1 MINRCR
7 TIVFHGRKGKPFRFR
22 RPRPQRHGTSYLS
35 SRVPHNLNMRLASQ
49 LQGDETIPQNT
60 IRSDKTTF
68 RHPQKTH
75 ETHDDLSE
83 SGAAPGAEHFA
94 IVARATN
101 DAVRDWNVKTGALD
115 WPQCLDTL
123 LGYNA
128 STAAE
133 GIGFWQKQVHPQDRA
148 RTAASI
154 RDALAGNGDHWTGE
168 YRFHHS
174 DGSYRDLLERA
185 LIIRDSS
192 GTAIRFV
199 GSLMDVT
206 ARKQL
211 QDQLVRSQK
220 MEAFGQLAG
229 GVAHDFNNFL
239 TTILGYS
246 DLLLDELGMK
256 GEVKKHIGEI
266 RNAAGRAS
274 VLTAQLLAFSRKH
287 PLAPR
292 VLEVNSLI
300 LNLER
305 SLLRLLGEDIS
316 VQCHLHRGKDGT
328 HTRVDPS
335 QLTQIILNLVVN
347 ARDAMPDGGRLT
359 LETVTVAINASDESE
374 ILLGDTIAAGEYVRI
389 SVTDTGTGMSDEVK
403 GHVFEPFFTTKDEGH
418 GSGLGLATSYGIVRQ
433 SGGHICVES
442 ELGKGTTV
450 KIFLPKLPAP
460 PPPSYKRPGASKM
473 PTGTETILVL
483 EDDISVRHISVRVLR
498 RLGYDVLEAANGDD
512 AKQLIARSAHKK
524 IDLLLTDMVL
534 PQMSGRQFADWLR
547 TTSPHT
553 KVIFISGYLEES
565 LHPGERR
572 DEAMF
577 FLAKP
582 FDPEQLATKIR
593 EALDSAPLA
602 R

>member
-1 MINRCR
+1 
-7 TIVFHGRKGKPFRFR
+7 
-22 RPRPQRHGTSYLS
+22 
-35 SRVPHNLNMRLASQ
+35 MRLAPQ
-49 LQGDETIPQNT
+49 LQGEETLPQNT
-60 IRSDKTTF
+60 IRSDGTTF
-68 RHPQKTH
+68 RYPQKTH
-75 ETHDDLSE
+75 ETYDDLSE
-83 SGAAPGAEHFA
+83 SGASSGAEHFA

-115 WPQCLDTL
+115 WPQGLETL
-123 LGYNA
+123 FGY
-128 STAAE
+128 SISAAAD

-148 RTAASI
+148 RAAAGI
-154 RDALAGNGDHWTGE
+154 RDALAGDSDHWAGE
-168 YRFHHS
+168 YRFRHN

-185 LIIRDSS
+185 VIIRDSS
-192 GTAIRFV
+192 GAAIRFV
-199 GSLMDVT
+199 GSIMDVT

-256 GEVKKHIGEI
+256 GEVKKHISEI

-300 LNLER
+300 SNLER

-316 VQCHLHRGKDGT
+316 VECHLHRGKDGT
-328 HTRVDPS
+328 HTKVDPG

-347 ARDAMPDGGRLT
+347 ARDAMPNGGRLT
-359 LETVTVAINASDESE
+359 LETATVTIDESDESE
-374 ILLGDTIAAGEYVRI
+374 MLLADAIAAGDYVQI
-389 SVTDTGTGMSDEVK
+389 SVTDDGLGMTDEVK
-403 GHVFEPFFTTKDEGH
+403 SHVFEPFFTTKDEGR

-460 PPPSYKRPGASKM
+460 PPPSYKRPGANKM
-473 PTGTETILVL
+473 PTGIETILVL
-483 EDDISVRHISVRVLR
+483 EDDISVRHLSVRVLR
-498 RLGYDVLEAANGDD
+498 GLGYDVLEAANGDD
-512 AKQLIARSAHKK
+512 AQHLIARRANKK

-547 TTSPHT
+547 ATSPHT
-553 KVIFISGYLEES
+553 KVVFISGYLHES
-565 LHPGERR
+565 LNPGEQR
-572 DEAMF
+572 EEGMF

-593 EALDSAPLA
+593 EALDVGNALKG
-602 R
+602 